1 MAIVMVIMTEI
12 TLGSSSSSSIGPKG
26 NYSNSHSIANRLIG
40 LHVVGAYAI
49 IM

>member
-1 MAIVMVIMTEI
+1 MMVIMTEI
-12 TLGSSSSSSIGPKG
+12 TLGSSSSSSSSIGPKG